1 MFEIHACEDTGDHHI
16 RNTRGIMGF
25 KKNGKRG
32 GDMSMKILIR
42 KTIPLASDADI
53 RGAGEVGRKLNELER
68 RASCFSISSREY

>member
-1 MFEIHACEDTGDHHI
+1 
-16 RNTRGIMGF
+16 
-25 KKNGKRG
+25 
-32 GDMSMKILIR
+32 MSMKILIR